1 MQSSVATATSA
12 IVPPLACTFLATG
25 AHSDASVATAQL
37 LKLPRTDSEAASA
50 GLFSGSVCFEKSRG
64 ERAQNTTIAR
74 STSTRPTRTPVLR
87 NMLLL
92 CGRSCSWSTRS
103 SYGVDSLPLATRR
116 DGPKYRCAALTAIS
130 AGAGPPGSAGCPAA
144 PNDGF
149 GTDCSDT

>member
-37 LKLPRTDSEAASA
+37 LKLPRTDSEASSV

-87 NMLLL
+87 NMLL
-92 CGRSCSWSTRS
+92 
-103 SYGVDSLPLATRR
+103 
-116 DGPKYRCAALTAIS
+116 PKYRCAALTAIS

-149 GTDCSDT
+149 GTDCSGP